1 MTLTIEKAILAA
13 RAKGYSLIAD
23 KLEEAKDR
31 LTIGQIREVAVTD
44 IAARTEGPAQADIAA
59 RTEDQGEQP
68 AKDHVLR
75 IALTGPAG
83 GFSAERSPISSDG
96 RTLTFEAREELY
108 EAAWQMTDLLKD
120 SERAWYE
127 KIIETNLKFNDITL
141 KQPDIITM
149 IKYFNKLM
157 NNPVIVYDEFFNI
170 IAITDETLSDYDR
183 DEKDLNRYEMQNLF
197 YYKQGVTFLDPGAPK
212 KHCNR
217 LLFPV
222 LYAGMPK
229 GYLAIFDL
237 ETPYEKMDMMILE
250 IFANSALT
258 EMRRGLELKD
268 VEKKFVRGFVY
279 DLIYRKEE
287 NKEEIASRAKRLN
300 VKINARYCMI
310 AVKHMGRMTD
320 LQFDTNGYIT
330 QYELMNDRITNNIE
344 NFHTKIYEQDI
355 VTEFDRVAYVVH
367 KVDQNGAEETY
378 EDIKN
383 YCRKLLKMLSELF
396 AGMVF
401 QIAIGDIVE
410 DLNHI
415 AASFHQAQAT
425 LSYGEILNDENQ
437 SFIVCYSDNSLLK
450 LFGRLSEIGCLDE
463 IIPRNLQAICD
474 YDMKHN
480 TQFYETL
487 RTYLNCNCNARRAAE
502 KLFVHYKTMLY
513 RIEKLKNTFN
523 IDLEDA
529 GGRLFLELGIHLMDM
544 SKKK

>member
-1 MTLTIEKAILAA
+1 M
-13 RAKGYSLIAD
+13 
-23 KLEEAKDR
+23 
-31 LTIGQIREVAVTD
+31 
-44 IAARTEGPAQADIAA
+44 
-59 RTEDQGEQP
+59 
-68 AKDHVLR
+68 
-75 IALTGPAG
+75 
-83 GFSAERSPISSDG
+83 
-96 RTLTFEAREELY
+96 
-108 EAAWQMTDLLKD
+108 
-120 SERAWYE
+120 
-127 KIIETNLKFNDITL
+127 
-141 KQPDIITM
+141 
-149 IKYFNKLM
+149 
-157 NNPVIVYDEFFNI
+157 
-170 IAITDETLSDYDR
+170 
-183 DEKDLNRYEMQNLF
+183 
-197 YYKQGVTFLDPGAPK
+197 
-212 KHCNR
+212 
-217 LLFPV
+217 
-222 LYAGMPK
+222 
-229 GYLAIFDL
+229 
-237 ETPYEKMDMMILE
+237 TPYEKMDMMILE

-544 SKKK
+544 RKKK